1 MSFPFGG
8 ESPWASRAGLWSRSW
23 SWQGDLGFHVQMMIR
38 SPCVD
43 SRLFK
48 TRFLH
53 VLAFK
58 GHCTLDLITALQCSV
73 RLASSILPR
82 WAGSWC
88 QEACRQDHAGSRRAE
103 GTTADEQV
111 ALSSLGRGRGSTHR
125 LVRKVKHGMT
135 LCCPVLV
142 VLVSRDCSLHHD
154 AVLLAETNFA
164 RAQPVICMHHHEF
177 FLATESHLPARDAGL
192 RDPGC
197 P

>member
-8 ESPWASRAGLWSRSW
+8 ERSWTSRAGLWSRSW
-23 SWQGDLGFHVQMMIR
+23 SWQGDLEFHVQMMIR

-48 TRFLH
+48 THFLH

-58 GHCTLDLITALQCSV
+58 GHCTLQSIRALQCSG
-73 RLASSILPR
+73 RLASRILPH

-88 QEACRQDHAGSRRAE
+88 QEAGTE

-111 ALSSLGRGRGSTHR
+111 ALSSLGRGRGSVHR

-142 VLVSRDCSLHHD
+142 VLVSPDCSLHHD
-154 AVLLAETNFA
+154 AVLLAEPN
-164 RAQPVICMHHHEF
+164 
-177 FLATESHLPARDAGL
+177 
-192 RDPGC
+192 
-197 P
+197 